1 MTKLP
6 GLHRKEGEER
16 QPEDF
21 YATDLAAIPPLFKLL
36 GAEYES
42 GGKLI
47 LEPAAGQGHLS
58 QIMELYGHQ
67 VISTDLVDRGYGV
80 GGVDF
85 LTDNIYDSL
94 PYDAVITNP
103 PFKHAVQFI
112 EKALKIAP
120 LVCMLLRLAFVESER
135 RDKFFKQYPPRYIAV
150 FRRRVRTSKNGEF
163 PEGEASATCHAW
175 FIWERGYKGNPELI
189 RI

>member
-1 MTKLP
+1 MLA
-6 GLHRKEGEER
+6 GLNRQDGSER

-21 YATDLAAIPPLFKLL
+21 YASDPANIIPLFKVL
-36 GAEYES
+36 GAKYES

-47 LEPAAGQGHLS
+47 LEPCCGQGHLS

-67 VISTDLVDRGYGV
+67 VISTDIVDRGYGI

-85 LTDNIYDSL
+85 LADNLLYDSL

-103 PFKHAVQFI
+103 PFSLAIPFI
-112 EKALKIAP
+112 EKSLKLAP
-120 LVCMLLRLAFVESER
+120 LVCMFLRIQFLESER
-135 RDKFFKQYPPRYIAV
+135 RDKFFEQYPPRYVAV
-150 FRRRVRTSKNGEF
+150 FRKRARTSKDAKFPKGES
-163 PEGEASATCHAW
+163 SATCYAW
-175 FIWERGYKGNPELI
+175 FIWERGYKGNPELL

>member
-1 MTKLP
+1 MPLK
-6 GLHRKEGEER
+6 GLNRPKGEER

-21 YATDLAAIPPLFKLL
+21 YATDPAAIPPLFKLL

-47 LEPAAGQGHLS
+47 LEPCCGQGHLS

-67 VISTDLVDRGYGV
+67 VISTDLVDRGYGI

-103 PFKHAVQFI
+103 PFSLAIPFI
-112 EKALKIAP
+112 EKSLKLAP

>member
-1 MTKLP
+1 MTMA
-6 GLHRKEGEER
+6 GIHRKQGVER

-21 YATDLAAIPPLFKLL
+21 YATDPAAIPPLFKLL

-80 GGVDF
+80 GGIDF
-85 LTDNIYDSL
+85 LTDNVYDSL
-94 PYDAVITNP
+94 SYDAVITNP
-103 PFKHAVQFI
+103 PFKHATQFV

-135 RDKFFKQYPPRYIAV
+135 RDKFFEKYPPRYVAV
-150 FRRRVRTSKNGEF
+150 FRRRVRTSKDGLF
-163 PEGEASATCHAW
+163 PEGESSAVCHAW